1 MNQQPSF
8 RTKTIEQLLRAK
20 WQENT
25 KITGDG
31 LKLTTEYFRLFIVEA
46 LQRAAHYAKE
56 EGLSQIEPEH
66 IEKVLPQLLLDFA

>member
-1 MNQQPSF
+1 MIF
-8 RTKTIEQLLRAK
+8 
-20 WQENT
+20 
-25 KITGDG
+25 KI
-31 LKLTTEYFRLFIVEA
+31 IEA